1 MPPYTMHMRAKGF
14 EKTRECGRR
23 RNEAREVLREF
34 LRVAWPE
41 AFCIIPLPTL
51 SVLGRGK
58 GERHDVLVNYCD

>member
-1 MPPYTMHMRAKGF
+1 MRAKGF

-23 RNEAREVLREF
+23 RNEVRELLREF

-58 GERHDVLVNYCD
+58 GEDMTYLSIIVIKGATK